1 MATGRDR
8 KCAEGQCNADGDV
21 EKIEKQDCEERR
33 LGHAGDGCFDTTGCV
48 KEREREHYSGGY
60 GDEDLVVR
68 GCEPCGEIFG

>member
-8 KCAEGQCNADGDV
+8 KCAEGQGNAGGGV

-33 LGHAGDGCFDTTGCV
+33 LWHAGDGCFDTTGCV
-48 KEREREHYSGGY
+48 EEREREHYPGGY